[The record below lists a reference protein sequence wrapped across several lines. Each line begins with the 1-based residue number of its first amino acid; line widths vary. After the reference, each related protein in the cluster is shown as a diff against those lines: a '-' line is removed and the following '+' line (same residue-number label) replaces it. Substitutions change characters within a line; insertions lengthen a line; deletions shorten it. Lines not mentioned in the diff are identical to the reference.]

1 MLDRRRLYEAY
12 WSVRSVITP
21 GLRYSQFLYE
31 DTLTEYLRAG
41 AAWLDLGCGHQILPT
56 WRRDQ
61 EVQLIER
68 CRLVVGLDYDLPS
81 LQHHATVSRLVRGDI
96 TRLPFAEASFDLVTA
111 NMVVEHLDDPE
122 EQFREVYRVLKPG
135 GRFIF
140 HTPNAHGHFA
150 VMRKLTPSALK
161 DALVPLLDG
170 RAPEDVFPVRYRANT
185 RAKIAAFAAS
195 VGFNTV
201 KTRMIVSDAIFAMV
215 LPLAAIELVWIR
227 LLMTSPM
234 RPLRTNIIAILERP
248 GAR

>member
-12 WSVRSVITP
+12 WSIRSVITP
-21 GLRYSQFLYE
+21 KLRYSQFLYE
-31 DTLTEYLRAG
+31 GILTEYVVADS
-41 AAWLDLGCGHQILPT
+41 AWLDLGCGHQILPT
-56 WRRDQ
+56 WRRAQ
-61 EVQLIER
+61 EVQLIDR

-81 LQHHATVSRLVRGDI
+81 LHQHATIAHKIRGDI
-96 TRLPFAEASFDLVTA
+96 TRLPFVEGSFDLVTA

-122 EQFREVYRVLKPG
+122 AQFREVYRILKPG

-150 VMRKLTPSALK
+150 AMRKLTPSRLK

-170 RAPEDVFPVRYRANT
+170 RSPEDVFPVRYRANT
-185 RAKIAAFAAS
+185 RAKIASIAAS

-201 KTRMIVSDAIFAMV
+201 RTRMIVSDAIFAMV
-215 LPLAAIELVWIR
+215 LPLAAVELVWIR
-227 LLMTSPM
+227 LLMTAPM

-248 GAR
+248 EVR